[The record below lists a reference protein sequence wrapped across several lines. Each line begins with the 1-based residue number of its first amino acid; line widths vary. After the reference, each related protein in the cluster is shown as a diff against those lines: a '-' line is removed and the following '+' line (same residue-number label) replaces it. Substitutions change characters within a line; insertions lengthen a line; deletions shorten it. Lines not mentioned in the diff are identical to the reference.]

1 MIVLLCTSSV
11 QAQYTYDFG
20 TATGSHTSGASTT
33 FLTNLT
39 ATPTNGGTYRV
50 RVGSAGGNFTVANP
64 GTTLGTGSEL
74 QVTAPTSSSS
84 NKFSIYDWNSPT
96 TVAYLKTKI
105 RSTSSGTGT
114 FVIGIGTN
122 TPASD
127 NNNFAAAISSSY
139 MLAVLKMTY
148 ASGSLTTTRYSSTT
162 ETSITSPGVAK
173 GTDQTIEIYANNAA
187 SSTTYA
193 KSGSNSLNARSWDLW
208 VDGTKISPSG
218 GWATAGVASG
228 TALSGITFYAETS
241 ASNAAVMY
249 LDDIEYNSALPTS
262 STFSVTYNGNG
273 STSGSVPTDSNA
285 YASGATVTVLGNTG
299 SLAKTGSTFNGWNTA
314 TDGSGT
320 TYQSGNTF
328 TISANTTLYARWA
341 TLTPSATALTGFNY
355 TQGSGPSASQSFNLT
370 GSNLNTGGGT
380 ITVTGSTN
388 YEVSSDNSTFGSTA
402 SITYTGTSLASTPVY
417 VRLKAG
423 LTAGSYNSE
432 TISISGGGTTSSV
445 TASGSVSPNTPFI
458 STSGT
463 VNALSTTYGTASAN
477 GTFSASGSNLTAPIV
492 ITAPSGF
499 EISTATA
506 SGFGNSVSL
515 TPTSGTVSST
525 PIYVRLASTT
535 PVNSYSG
542 NITLSS
548 TSATTVT
555 VAIPSSTVSAKALT
569 ITGLTGGTK
578 VYDGNTTATVTGTA
592 TLSGVVNGDSVTL
605 GGSPAYTFAT
615 KAVGTGKAITVT
627 GYSISGTG
635 SGNYTVTQ
643 PTGLTGTV
651 TAKSVTVTGAT
662 VTTKTYDGTTA
673 ATISGGTV
681 VGAVS
686 GDAVSVSTSGT
697 FASAN
702 AGTGIAVT
710 IALTGADA
718 TNYSL
723 TQPGITGTINKA
735 NPVFNSL
742 TIAVGVGST
751 YALPGGITTTSDG
764 TLSYSIANTAI
775 ATISSGNINGV
786 AVGSTTLTVNQAA
799 STNYNAGST
808 TYPVS
813 VTAITYV
820 VGDFRTKTGGTWT
833 NRSPAGTATWEKY
846 TSSGW
851 VDSTTEPSGSAGTY
865 TVYITEDVTLPTT
878 TTQNA
883 TAKLYVTNGATFT
896 YSTSA
901 LWTFRNLII
910 DSGATVDLT
919 TRFTVLTGGNFEIYD
934 GGNFIYE
941 YTSNPASGLGS
952 SLWNGVEVF
961 HPNSNFYVR
970 NHATGSGNYFLPAAD
985 TDISSNTFGGFT
997 AYFGNLIIDSPTEV
1011 RMTTTNFSGKNLT
1024 HGNLEFKP
1032 AANYTMLYG
1041 SVNWTIGGNFLIS
1054 QNSTVTTGS
1063 NLTVNTT
1070 GTPTIVFNVKGNFIN
1085 NSKNQ
1090 FRLVNN
1096 SGASVTMNV
1105 DGSIT
1110 LSDEGKLDLGV
1121 AGTSIVNLKDDLT
1134 VTTGALLYAS
1144 NSGASTTFNFT
1155 GTTTSVNPQTVNI
1168 ATTITNENNLVTFA
1182 SKSGSYVKLATS
1194 NLELGTSGKFT
1205 VESGST
1211 LDVDNLVVSG
1221 PSFVTATGGTVVTN
1235 NTGGLSASITA
1246 TPSFATG
1253 THYVFNAATTSPFP
1267 TATFNNPGNVTT
1279 NASVTLNRAITPSG
1293 NLTVNSGTLDLSTF
1307 TINRN
1312 ANGGIITL
1320 GNGTTLKINGTNGFP
1335 TNYLSQVLNTSLV
1348 HFAGDAQTINKLS
1361 VDYYDVKLSGTGAKS
1376 FDNGTVVGNNLT
1388 LDAGPSVTLPANTTI
1403 TVKNQLVNNGTVEKF
1418 VIEENAALLQTNSV
1432 ANSGSITVKKDSNA
1446 IYRNDYTMWSS
1457 PVTGSQTMAEFS
1469 PNTLTTRFYEYDCRN
1484 SGSGYNEVFYHVNP
1498 ATATFVA
1505 GRSYL
1510 IRMPNENNGDTDYFN
1525 TRTTLKFNGVFKGT
1539 ANNGTVTRTL
1549 NVNGNKFTATGNPY
1563 PSPISVNAFLSA
1575 NSSVLEP
1582 GTGIY
1587 LWRKK
1592 NNGSTGSYATVTLAG
1607 FAANTSNGTTTGG
1620 QVNAGYFPL
1629 NDASSYRISAGQG
1642 FIVKTASTATG
1653 TPQLTFTNSMRR
1665 AVATSGGQSF
1675 FRQGTSNTSRYWVN
1689 LADAN
1694 GNASQMNVVYMDEAT
1709 NDIDYGYDALRLEEA
1724 STLATYTLAGDK
1736 GLTIQAKPAFNVQD
1750 VVKTG
1755 FAAPQAGT
1763 YTFAIDNKEGVFENQ
1778 HIYLKD
1784 NVEGI
1789 TRDLTENSY
1798 TFTTEAGTFNDRFE
1812 ILYTT
1817 EALGTNNPAKEQINA
1832 VVYKSGNTVTVNTET
1847 ALING
1852 ITIYD
1857 IRGAK
1862 VYSQQGINATTA
1874 SVANLNVAH
1883 QVLIVEINTNKG
1895 TVSKRIIY

>member
-1 MIVLLCTSSV
+1 MLKNLQSNLWTLLTCIIVLLCTGSV
-11 QAQYTYDFG
+11 QAQISESFDTGSTTLSNWTFSG
-20 TATGSHTSGASTT
+20 AAQTANNPRTGNRALGFTGTGQTATSPAISSPSQLSFYYRRSSNTTGWGLKVEVLNASTDAVVATLTAITSASTT
-33 FLTNLT
+33 YVQYTADLSSYSNIKVRLTDT
-39 ATPTNGGTYRV
+39 R
-50 RVGSAGGNFTVANP
+50 
-64 GTTLGTGSEL
+64 
-74 QVTAPTSSSS
+74 SSGAHERYVDD
-84 NKFSIYDWNSPT
+84 FSIT
-96 TVAYLKTKI
+96 A
-105 RSTSSGTGT
+105 G
-114 FVIGIGTN
+114 
-122 TPASD
+122 A
-127 NNNFAAAISSSY
+127 
-139 MLAVLKMTY
+139 
-148 ASGSLTTTRYSSTT
+148 
-162 ETSITSPGVAK
+162 
-173 GTDQTIEIYANNAA
+173 
-187 SSTTYA
+187 TTY
-193 KSGSNSLNARSWDLW
+193 
-208 VDGTKISPSG
+208 T
-218 GWATAGVASG
+218 
-228 TALSGITFYAETS
+228 
-241 ASNAAVMY
+241 
-249 LDDIEYNSALPTS
+249 
-262 STFSVTYNGNG
+262 VTYNGNG

-341 TLTPSATALTGFNY
+341 TLTPSATALIGFNY
-355 TQGSGPSASQSFNLT
+355 TEGSGPSASQSFNLT

-423 LTAGSYNSE
+423 LAVGSYNGE
-432 TISISGGGTTSSV
+432 PINISGGGTSSSV

-499 EISTATA
+499 EISTATG

-535 PVNSYSG
+535 AVGSYSG
-542 NITLSS
+542 NITLAS
-548 TSATTVT
+548 TSASTVT

-605 GGSPAYTFAT
+605 GGSPAYAFAT
-615 KAVGTGKAITVT
+615 KAVGTNKAITVT

-635 SGNYTVTQ
+635 SGNYTLTQ

-662 VTTKTYDGTTA
+662 VTTKTYDGTTT
-673 ATISGGTV
+673 ATVSGGTV

-686 GDAVSVSTSGT
+686 GDTVSVNTTGT

-702 AGTGIAVT
+702 AGTGIGVT
-710 IALTGADA
+710 ITLAGADA

-735 NPVFNSL
+735 NPVFNSIS
-742 TIAVGVGST
+742 IAVGVGST

-764 TLSYSIANTAI
+764 ALSYSIANTAV

-808 TYPVS
+808 TYTVN
-813 VTAITYV
+813 VTTITYNN
-820 VGDFRTKTGGTWT
+820 GDFMTFSDCLWSSTSANNTGTWKT
-833 NRSPAGTATWEKY
+833 YNSS
-846 TSSGW
+846 TSSW
-851 VDSTTEPSGSAGTY
+851 VDSSAPSTNGNSVSTNI
-865 TVYITEDVTLPTT
+865 YIANNVTLQGTNT
-878 TTQNA
+878 AKNIIVMDGGTFNVGTVVTFTNLTIKSGGTVNKNTNSFNITGTLEVEDNA
-883 TAKLYVTNGATFT
+883 TLNFYH
-896 YSTSA
+896 TSG
-901 LWTFRNLII
+901 TSR
-910 DSGATVDLT
+910 T
-919 TRFTVLTGGNFEIYD
+919 TSIWGGTEK
-934 GGNFIYE
+934 
-941 YTSNPASGLGS
+941 
-952 SLWNGVEVF
+952 F
-961 HPNSNFYVR
+961 HPNSNFVVKSCDNTSGFLVIQTTTDVSEYNGACFGNFIIDYSAGKMQLLPSGFTSTFAKNLIIR
-970 NHATGSGNYFLPAAD
+970 NLADNLRSSDGTHTLALTGDLILEQPLNTFTLLTTTGTVTFNVGGSIKHNGAQVFRLANGAGSVVNATVKG
-985 TDISSNTFGGFT
+985 DIICSSTGGIDLSNTAGGLTTLNLEGDLTIPST
-997 AYFGNLIIDSPTEV
+997 ATLYAGAVTASGNLINFTKAGDGLTAA
-1011 RMTTTNFSGKNLT
+1011 TTQTIN
-1024 HGNLEFKP
+1024 
-1032 AANYTMLYG
+1032 
-1041 SVNWTIGGNFLIS
+1041 IGGS
-1054 QNSTVTTGS
+1054 G
-1063 NLTVNTT
+1063 
-1070 GTPTIVFNVKGNFIN
+1070 GT
-1085 NSKNQ
+1085 KNQ
-1090 FRLVNN
+1090 
-1096 SGASVTMNV
+1096 
-1105 DGSIT
+1105 
-1110 LSDEGKLDLGV
+1110 
-1121 AGTSIVNLKDDLT
+1121 
-1134 VTTGALLYAS
+1134 
-1144 NSGASTTFNFT
+1144 
-1155 GTTTSVNPQTVNI
+1155 NI
-1168 ATTITNENNLVTFA
+1168 SFA
-1182 SKSGSYVKLATS
+1182 SKNGSYVKLATN
-1194 NLELGTSGKFT
+1194 NLVLGTNGKFT

-1211 LDVDNLVVSG
+1211 FDADNLTVSG
-1221 PSFVTATGGTVVTN
+1221 PTFVINSGGTLITN
-1235 NTGGLSASITA
+1235 NTGGIPASVTAASATYTA
-1246 TPSFATG
+1246 GA
-1253 THYVFNAATTSPFP
+1253 HYVFNAATTSPFP
-1267 TATFNNPGNVTT
+1267 TSGFNNPGNVTT
-1279 NASVTLNRAITPSG
+1279 NANVTLNSSITPSG

-1307 TINRN
+1307 TINR
-1312 ANGGIITL
+1312 ATNGGTITL

-1335 TNYLSQVLNTSLV
+1335 TNYASQVFNTSLV

-1361 VDYYDVKLSGTGAKS
+1361 ADYYDVKLSGTGAKS

-1388 LDAGPSVTLPANTTI
+1388 LDAGPSVTLPTNTTI

-1418 VIEENAALLQTNSV
+1418 VIEENAALLQSNSV

-1446 IYRNDYTMWSS
+1446 IFRNDYTMWSS

-1484 SGSGYNEVFYHVNP
+1484 SGSGYNEVYYHVNP

-1563 PSPISVNAFLSA
+1563 PSPISVDAFLSA

-1592 NNGSTGSYATVTLAG
+1592 NSASTGSYATVTLAG

-1629 NDASSYRISAGQG
+1629 NDASSYRIAAGQG

-1653 TPQLTFTNSMRR
+1653 APQLTFTNSMRR

-1895 TVSKRIIY
+1895 MVSKRIIY

>member
-11 QAQYTYDFG
+11 QAQITESFDTGSTTLSNWTFSG
-20 TATGSHTSGASTT
+20 AAPTVNNPRNGDRALGFTATGQ
-33 FLTNLT
+33 T
-39 ATPTNGGTYRV
+39 AT
-50 RVGSAGGNFTVANP
+50 
-64 GTTLGTGSEL
+64 
-74 QVTAPTSSSS
+74 
-84 NKFSIYDWNSPT
+84 SP
-96 TVAYLKTKI
+96 
-105 RSTSSGTGT
+105 
-114 FVIGIGTN
+114 
-122 TPASD
+122 
-127 NNNFAAAISSSY
+127 AISSPSQLSFY
-139 MLAVLKMTY
+139 YRRSSNTTAWGLKVEVLNASTNAVVAT
-148 ASGSLTTTRYSSTT
+148 LTA
-162 ETSITSPGVAK
+162 ITSA
-173 GTDQTIEIYANNAA
+173 
-187 SSTTYA
+187 STTYA
-193 KSGSNSLNARSWDLW
+193 QYTADLSSYSNIKVRLTDTRSSGAQERY
-208 VDGTKISPSG
+208 VDDFSI
-218 GWATAGVASG
+218 TAGA
-228 TALSGITFYAETS
+228 TTYT
-241 ASNAAVMY
+241 
-249 LDDIEYNSALPTS
+249 
-262 STFSVTYNGNG
+262 VTYNGNG
-273 STSGSVPTDSNA
+273 STSGSAPTDSNA

-314 TDGSGT
+314 ANGSGT

-341 TLTPSATALTGFNY
+341 TLTPSGTALTGFNY

-388 YEVSSDNSTFGSTA
+388 YEVSSDNTTFGSTA

-432 TISISGGGTTSSV
+432 TISISGGGTSSSL

-477 GTFSASGSNLTAPIV
+477 GTFSASGSNLTTPIV

-535 PVNSYSG
+535 AVGSYSG
-542 NITLSS
+542 NITLAS
-548 TSATTVT
+548 TSASTVT

-578 VYDGNTTATVTGTA
+578 VYDGNTTAAVTGTA

-735 NPVFNSL
+735 TLS
-742 TIAVGVGST
+742 I
-751 YALPGGITTTSDG
+751 TTSDIGLTING
-764 TLSYSIANTAI
+764 TYSLPGANITIPSDGTVSYSVVNGSIASLSGT
-775 ATISSGNINGV
+775 TITGL
-786 AVGSTTLTVNQAA
+786 AVGTTTLNISVAEG
-799 STNYNAGST
+799 TNY
-808 TYPVS
+808 
-813 VTAITYV
+813 
-820 VGDFRTKTGGTWT
+820 F
-833 NRSPAGTATWEKY
+833 AGTASAAINVVTYPNNTYETTSNGTW
-846 TSSGW
+846 
-851 VDSTTEPSGSAGTY
+851 PSGSATWNRLVNGVWTPASAPSASVTDLLIVKHTITSSASFSATGGVGTKVIVANGGRFEMGHSCTLSTLTIENGG
-865 TVYITEDVTLPTT
+865 TVRLNTPSVTLLSTGTVTVESGGTLISNSATFNLGDNFWNGTENFKNGSTFEIQDWDWSETT
-878 TTQNA
+878 ANERLVDANGTVSKNADDYYYGNIYINSGTQD
-883 TAKLYVTNGATFT
+883 KLFTLVGATGTQKLCQNNLTVNSASST
-896 YSTSA
+896 Y
-901 LWTFRNLII
+901 
-910 DSGATVDLT
+910 ATVMT
-919 TRFTVLTGGNFEIYD
+919 TVNANVEI
-934 GGNFIYE
+934 G
-941 YTSNPASGLGS
+941 
-952 SLWNGVEVF
+952 
-961 HPNSNFYVR
+961 
-970 NHATGSGNYFLPAAD
+970 
-985 TDISSNTFGGFT
+985 
-997 AYFGNLIIDSPTEV
+997 GNLIIQQNKFSAGA
-1011 RMTTTNFSGKNLT
+1011 TTSANVT
-1024 HGNLEFKP
+1024 H
-1032 AANYTMLYG
+1032 T
-1041 SVNWTIGGNFLIS
+1041 
-1054 QNSTVTTGS
+1054 
-1063 NLTVNTT
+1063 
-1070 GTPTIVFNVKGNFIN
+1070 VKGNIEMTGGTLDLNQN
-1085 NSKNQ
+1085 NST
-1090 FRLVNN
+1090 
-1096 SGASVTMNV
+1096 SGSVTLNV
-1105 DGSIT
+1105 NGNINATAGSIISTDDGCKFVFNGTAPQT
-1110 LSDEGKLDLGV
+1110 LNI
-1121 AGTSIVNLKDDLT
+1121 ANT
-1134 VTTGALLYAS
+1134 VTV
-1144 NSGASTTFNFT
+1144 
-1155 GTTTSVNPQTVNI
+1155 GTRVDFDV
-1168 ATTITNENNLVTFA
+1168 A
-1182 SKSGSYVKLATS
+1182 SGSEVQLTASLALPNSTNDFNVLNGGTINVQNNAITGSGVFNLNAGGTLATS
-1194 NLELGTSGKFT
+1194 NTGGIATSVT
-1205 VESGST
+1205 TTTRT
-1211 LDVDNLVVSG
+1211 L
-1221 PSFVTATGGTVVTN
+1221 ATG
-1235 NTGGLSASITA
+1235 A
-1246 TPSFATG
+1246 
-1253 THYVFNAATTSPFP
+1253 HYVFNAATTSPFP

-1279 NASVTLNRAITPSG
+1279 NANVTLNRTITPIG

-1312 ANGGIITL
+1312 ANGGSITL

-1335 TNYLSQVLNTSLV
+1335 TNYASQVLNSSLV
-1348 HFAGDAQTINKLS
+1348 HFAGDAQTVNKLS

-1457 PVTGSQTMAEFS
+1457 PVTGSQTMSEFS

-1484 SGSGYNEVFYHVNP
+1484 NGSGYNEVFYHVNP

-1525 TRTTLKFNGVFKGT
+1525 TRATLKFNGVFKGT

-1563 PSPISVNAFLSA
+1563 PSPISVDAFLSA

-1592 NNGSTGSYATVTLAG
+1592 NSASTGSYATVTLAG
-1607 FAANTSNGTTTGG
+1607 FAANTNNGATTGG

-1709 NDIDYGYDALRLEEA
+1709 NDIDYGYDALRLEET
-1724 STLATYTLAGDK
+1724 STLSTYTLAGDK

-1784 NVEGI
+1784 NAEGI
-1789 TRDLTENSY
+1789 TRDLTENNY

-1847 ALING
+1847 ALIKG

>member
-1 MIVLLCTSSV
+1 MLKNLQSNLWTLLTCIIVLLCSSSV
-11 QAQYTYDFG
+11 QAQGTENFSNIPASSSTYASRSWTG
-20 TATGSHTSGASTT
+20 TDGVTWNATAARTDQTLNGKAIC
-33 FLTNLT
+33 TN
-39 ATPTNGGTYRV
+39 
-50 RVGSAGGNFTVANP
+50 
-64 GTTLGTGSEL
+64 GTGS
-74 QVTAPTSSSS
+74 VT
-84 NKFSIYDWNSPT
+84 SPQYSGGMGT
-96 TVAYLKTKI
+96 LTFNYVRGFT
-105 RSTSSGTGT
+105 GTGART
-114 FVIGIGTN
+114 IKVFVNSTQIGSDITVN
-122 TPASD
+122 AS
-127 NNNFAAAISSSY
+127 
-139 MLAVLKMTY
+139 
-148 ASGSLTTTRYSSTT
+148 SSTT
-162 ETSITSPGVAK
+162 QSFSANVNVTGNVTLQLQTSGNQI
-173 GTDQTIEIYANNAA
+173 II
-187 SSTTYA
+187 
-193 KSGSNSLNARSWDLW
+193 
-208 VDGTKISPSG
+208 
-218 GWATAGVASG
+218 
-228 TALSGITFYAETS
+228 
-241 ASNAAVMY
+241 
-249 LDDIEYNSALPTS
+249 DDIAWTAYSAP
-262 STFSVTYNGNG
+262 STFTVTYNGNG
-273 STSGSVPTDSNA
+273 STSGSAPTDSNA

-314 TDGSGT
+314 ANGSGT

-341 TLTPSATALTGFNY
+341 TLTPSSTALTGFNY
-355 TQGSGPSASQSFNLT
+355 TEGSGPSASQSFNLT

-432 TISISGGGTTSSV
+432 PINISGGGTSSSV

-463 VNALSTTYGTASAN
+463 VNALSTIYGTASAN
-477 GTFSASGSNLTAPIV
+477 GTFSASGGNLTAPIV

-515 TPTSGTVSST
+515 TPISGTVSST

-535 PVNSYSG
+535 AVGSYSG
-542 NITLSS
+542 NITLASN
-548 TSATTVT
+548 SATTVN
-555 VAIPSSTVSAKALT
+555 VAIPSSTVGTKTLT

-592 TLSGVVNGDSVTL
+592 TLSGVVNGDSVIL

-651 TAKSVTVTGAT
+651 TAKSATVTGAT
-662 VTTKTYDGTTA
+662 VTTKTYDGSTT

-686 GDAVSVSTSGT
+686 GDTVSVSTSGT

-702 AGTGIAVT
+702 AGTGIGVT

-718 TNYSL
+718 SNYSL

-735 NPVFNSL
+735 TLSITTSNIGL
-742 TIAVGVGST
+742 TINGT
-751 YALPGGITTTSDG
+751 YSLPGANITIPSDG
-764 TLSYSIANTAI
+764 TVSYSVVNSSIASISGT
-775 ATISSGNINGV
+775 TITGV
-786 AVGSTTLTVNQAA
+786 AVGSTTLNISVAEG
-799 STNYNAGST
+799 TNYFAGTASAAINVV
-808 TYPVS
+808 TYPNN
-813 VTAITYV
+813 TYE
-820 VGDFRTKTGGTWT
+820 TTSNGTWP
-833 NRSPAGTATWEKY
+833 SGTATWRRLVNGNWTVATPSANTTDLLVIKH
-846 TSSGW
+846 TISTRDVFSASGG
-851 VDSTTEPSGSAGTY
+851 VGTKVIVANGGRFEMGHNCTLNTLTIENGGTASINTPSVALLSTGTVTVESGGTL
-865 TVYITEDVTLPTT
+865 IS
-878 TTQNA
+878 NS
-883 TAKLYVTNGATFT
+883 ATF
-896 YSTSA
+896 
-901 LWTFRNLII
+901 NLHDNFWDGTENFKNGSIFEIQDWDWSENSGYERLI
-910 DSGATVDLT
+910 DSGATISKNADDYYFVNIYFNATTSDKSFTFVGLIGTQKLCQNNLTIKNGASTFNALITNVNANVEIGGDLIIQQNKFSAGAT
-919 TRFTVLTGGNFEIYD
+919 TSANVTHTVKGNIEMTGGTLDLNQ
-934 GGNFIYE
+934 N
-941 YTSNPASGLGS
+941 SSASGSVTLNVNGNINATAGS
-952 SLWNGVEVF
+952 IISTDDGCKFVFNGTTPQTLNIANTVTVGTRVDFDVASGSEVQLTASLAL
-961 HPNSNFYVR
+961 PNSTNDFNVL
-970 NHATGSGNYFLPAAD
+970 NEGTINVQNNAITGSGIFNLNA
-985 TDISSNTFGGFT
+985 GGT
-997 AYFGNLIIDSPTEV
+997 
-1011 RMTTTNFSGKNLT
+1011 
-1024 HGNLEFKP
+1024 
-1032 AANYTMLYG
+1032 
-1041 SVNWTIGGNFLIS
+1041 
-1054 QNSTVTTGS
+1054 
-1063 NLTVNTT
+1063 
-1070 GTPTIVFNVKGNFIN
+1070 
-1085 NSKNQ
+1085 
-1090 FRLVNN
+1090 
-1096 SGASVTMNV
+1096 
-1105 DGSIT
+1105 
-1110 LSDEGKLDLGV
+1110 
-1121 AGTSIVNLKDDLT
+1121 
-1134 VTTGALLYAS
+1134 
-1144 NSGASTTFNFT
+1144 
-1155 GTTTSVNPQTVNI
+1155 
-1168 ATTITNENNLVTFA
+1168 
-1182 SKSGSYVKLATS
+1182 LATS
-1194 NLELGTSGKFT
+1194 NTGGIATSVT
-1205 VESGST
+1205 TTTRT
-1211 LDVDNLVVSG
+1211 L
-1221 PSFVTATGGTVVTN
+1221 ATG
-1235 NTGGLSASITA
+1235 A
-1246 TPSFATG
+1246 
-1253 THYVFNAATTSPFP
+1253 HYVFNGATTSPFP

-1279 NASVTLNRAITPSG
+1279 NANVTLNRTLTPIG
-1293 NLTVNSGTLDLSTF
+1293 NLTVNAGTLDLSTF

-1312 ANGGIITL
+1312 TTGGSITL

-1335 TNYLSQVLNTSLV
+1335 TNYASQVFNTSLV

-1361 VDYYDVKLSGTGAKS
+1361 ADYYDVKLSGTGAKS

-1432 ANSGSITVKKDSNA
+1432 TNSGSITVKKDSNA

-1563 PSPISVNAFLSA
+1563 PSPISVDAFLSA

-1592 NNGSTGSYATVTLAG
+1592 NSASTGSYATVTLAG
-1607 FAANTSNGTTTGG
+1607 FAANTSNGATTGG

-1629 NDASSYRISAGQG
+1629 NDASSYRIAAGQG

-1653 TPQLTFTNSMRR
+1653 APQLTFTNSMRR

-1862 VYSQQGINATTA
+1862 VYSQQGINAPTA

>member
-1 MIVLLCTSSV
+1 MLKNLQSNLWTLLTCIIVLLCTSSV
-11 QAQYTYDFG
+11 QAQISESFDSTSPLTNWTFSGAAQTANNERTGDRALGFTG
-20 TATGSHTSGASTT
+20 TGQTATSPAISSPSQLSFYYRRSNNTTAWGLKVEVLNASTNAVVATLTAITSASTT
-33 FLTNLT
+33 YVQYTADLSSYSNIKVRLTDT
-39 ATPTNGGTYRV
+39 R
-50 RVGSAGGNFTVANP
+50 
-64 GTTLGTGSEL
+64 
-74 QVTAPTSSSS
+74 SSGAHERYVDD
-84 NKFSIYDWNSPT
+84 FSIT
-96 TVAYLKTKI
+96 A
-105 RSTSSGTGT
+105 G
-114 FVIGIGTN
+114 
-122 TPASD
+122 A
-127 NNNFAAAISSSY
+127 
-139 MLAVLKMTY
+139 
-148 ASGSLTTTRYSSTT
+148 
-162 ETSITSPGVAK
+162 
-173 GTDQTIEIYANNAA
+173 
-187 SSTTYA
+187 TTY
-193 KSGSNSLNARSWDLW
+193 
-208 VDGTKISPSG
+208 T
-218 GWATAGVASG
+218 
-228 TALSGITFYAETS
+228 
-241 ASNAAVMY
+241 
-249 LDDIEYNSALPTS
+249 
-262 STFSVTYNGNG
+262 VTYNGNG

-299 SLAKTGSTFNGWNTA
+299 SLTKTGSTFNGWNTA

-341 TLTPSATALTGFNY
+341 TLTPSSTALTGFNY
-355 TQGSGPSASQSFNLT
+355 TEGSGPSASQSFNLT
-370 GSNLNTGGGT
+370 GSNLTSGGGT

-388 YEVSSDNSTFGSTA
+388 YEVSSNNSTFGNTA
-402 SITYTGTSLASTPVY
+402 TVTYTGTSLASTPVY

-423 LTAGSYNSE
+423 LTQGSYPSE
-432 TISISGGGTTSSV
+432 TISISGGGTSSSV

-463 VNALSTTYGTASAN
+463 LGAVSTTYGTAS
-477 GTFSASGSNLTAPIV
+477 GTTTFSAAGSNLTAPIV
-492 ITAPSGF
+492 INAPSGF
-499 EISTATA
+499 EISTATG

-535 PVNSYSG
+535 AVGSYSG
-542 NITLSS
+542 NITLASNSAS
-548 TSATTVT
+548 TVN
-555 VAIPSSTVSAKALT
+555 VAIPSSTVGTKTLT

-651 TAKSVTVTGAT
+651 TAKSATVTGAT
-662 VTTKTYDGTTA
+662 VTTKTYDGSTT

-686 GDAVSVSTSGT
+686 GDTVSVSTSGT

-702 AGTGIAVT
+702 AGTGIGVT

-718 TNYSL
+718 SNYSL

-735 NPVFNSL
+735 TLSITTSNIGL
-742 TIAVGVGST
+742 TINGT
-751 YALPGGITTTSDG
+751 YSLPGANITIPSDG
-764 TLSYSIANTAI
+764 TVSYSVVNSSIASISGT
-775 ATISSGNINGV
+775 TITGV
-786 AVGSTTLTVNQAA
+786 AVGSTTLNISVAEG
-799 STNYNAGST
+799 TNYFAGTASAAINVV
-808 TYPVS
+808 TYPNN
-813 VTAITYV
+813 TYE
-820 VGDFRTKTGGTWT
+820 TTSNGTWP
-833 NRSPAGTATWEKY
+833 SGTATWRRLVNGNWTVATPSPNTTDLLVIKH
-846 TSSGW
+846 TI
-851 VDSTTEPSGSAGTY
+851 STRDVFSALGGVGTKVIVENGGRFEMSHSCTLSTLTIENGGAVSLNTPS
-865 TVYITEDVTLPTT
+865 VTLLSTGT
-878 TTQNA
+878 
-883 TAKLYVTNGATFT
+883 VTVESGGTLISNSATF
-896 YSTSA
+896 
-901 LWTFRNLII
+901 NLGDNFWNGIENFKNGSIFEIQSWDWNGNTGEERLI
-910 DSGATVDLT
+910 DSGATISKNADDYYFGNIYFNATPSDKSFTFVGLIGTQKLCQNNLTIKNGDSTFNALITNVNANVEIGGDLIIQQNKFSAGAT
-919 TRFTVLTGGNFEIYD
+919 TSANVTHTVKGNIEMTGGTLDLNQ
-934 GGNFIYE
+934 N
-941 YTSNPASGLGS
+941 SSASGSVTLNVNGNINATAGS
-952 SLWNGVEVF
+952 IISTDDGCKFVFNGTTPQTLNIANTVTVGTRVDFDVASGSEVQLTASLAL
-961 HPNSNFYVR
+961 PNSTNDFNVL
-970 NHATGSGNYFLPAAD
+970 NEGTINVQNNAITGSGIFNLNA
-985 TDISSNTFGGFT
+985 GGT
-997 AYFGNLIIDSPTEV
+997 
-1011 RMTTTNFSGKNLT
+1011 
-1024 HGNLEFKP
+1024 
-1032 AANYTMLYG
+1032 
-1041 SVNWTIGGNFLIS
+1041 
-1054 QNSTVTTGS
+1054 
-1063 NLTVNTT
+1063 
-1070 GTPTIVFNVKGNFIN
+1070 
-1085 NSKNQ
+1085 
-1090 FRLVNN
+1090 
-1096 SGASVTMNV
+1096 
-1105 DGSIT
+1105 
-1110 LSDEGKLDLGV
+1110 
-1121 AGTSIVNLKDDLT
+1121 
-1134 VTTGALLYAS
+1134 
-1144 NSGASTTFNFT
+1144 
-1155 GTTTSVNPQTVNI
+1155 
-1168 ATTITNENNLVTFA
+1168 
-1182 SKSGSYVKLATS
+1182 LATS
-1194 NLELGTSGKFT
+1194 NTGGIATSVT
-1205 VESGST
+1205 TTTRT
-1211 LDVDNLVVSG
+1211 L
-1221 PSFVTATGGTVVTN
+1221 ATG
-1235 NTGGLSASITA
+1235 A
-1246 TPSFATG
+1246 
-1253 THYVFNAATTSPFP
+1253 HYVFNGATTSPFP

-1279 NASVTLNRAITPSG
+1279 NANVTLNRTLTPIG
-1293 NLTVNSGTLDLSTF
+1293 NLTVNAGTLDLSTF

-1312 ANGGIITL
+1312 TTGGSITL

-1335 TNYLSQVLNTSLV
+1335 TNYASQVFNTSLV

-1361 VDYYDVKLSGTGAKS
+1361 ADYYDVKLSGTGAKS

-1432 ANSGSITVKKDSNA
+1432 TNSGSITVKKDSNA

-1484 SGSGYNEVFYHVNP
+1484 NGSGYNEVFYHVNP

-1525 TRTTLKFNGVFKGT
+1525 TRSTLKFNGVFKGT

-1563 PSPISVNAFLSA
+1563 PSPISVDAFLSA

-1592 NNGSTGSYATVTLAG
+1592 NSASTGSYATVSLAG

-1620 QVNAGYFPL
+1620 QVNADYFTGGS
-1629 NDASSYRISAGQG
+1629 ATWKIAAGQG
-1642 FIVKTASTATG
+1642 FIVKTASSATG

-1763 YTFAIDNKEGVFENQ
+1763 YTFSIDNKEGVFENQ

-1789 TRDLTENSY
+1789 TRDLTENNY

-1817 EALGTNNPAKEQINA
+1817 EALGTNTPAKEQINA

-1862 VYSQQGINATTA
+1862 VYSQQGINATTT
-1874 SVANLNVAH
+1874 SVANLNVTH
-1883 QVLIVEINTNKG
+1883 QVLIVEINTSKG